1 MDKEAEAALR
11 NHGDQEDQT
20 EEAPASFKQRLLRN

>member
-11 NHGDQEDQT
+11 NHGDQEDQ
-20 EEAPASFKQRLLRN
+20 KDKKLLQVLNNGC